1 MFDHFQVVESTSSP
15 SKMQK
20 PLKLCRTLVLGSDLR
35 YIFQHA
41 FHMIQGGF
49 DPRLYFGLLKLPLHL
64 SAQVQSPFGFGT
76 QLP

>member
-1 MFDHFQVVESTSSP
+1 MFDHFQVVESTSGP

-20 PLKLCRTLVLGSDLR
+20 PLTLCRTLVPGSDLR

-41 FHMIQGGF
+41 LHMIQGGF
-49 DPRLYFGLLKLPLHL
+49 DPRLHFCLLKLPLHL
-64 SAQVQSPFGFGT
+64 STQVQRPFGFGT